1 MLSILSEEKAEAAL
15 REKIREME
23 KRGSLDEEGLHRIEG
38 KSFMLGCLIAR
49 TKQGQETVS
58 YAFSGSFDGCYLIKG
73 WGPPCFSVSSFEKIV
88 DEYDSIIHC
97 YSDRIELGEKDLE
110 PVRRSLSNECQEK
123 IFGNYTFHTP
133 SGSVKF
139 SDMKLKA
146 MPPSGT
152 GDCAA
157 AKLLSWC
164 FKRGWE
170 PLSLCEIYYG
180 HDSTLRQHLHSY
192 PPCDE
197 KCALILKHIF
207 TLDIIY
213 SDDDIVVVNKEAGM
227 LSVPGKGE
235 DKADCVSSRVKKI
248 FPSAPLL
255 PSIHRL
261 DMDTSGLLVLAKN
274 EKAKSFISRQ
284 FEDRSVEKTYIALLD
299 GLVKEERGTI
309 DLPLRLDTDNRPYQ
323 IVDLEN
329 GKKAVTQFERLSV
342 EIIDG
347 RTVTRVRFTPHTGRT
362 HQLRVHS
369 ASGLKCPIL
378 GDRLYGSRKEG
389 ERLALH
395 AQSLSFIHPSTGER
409 VSFSSPAPF

>member
-1 MLSILSEEKAEAAL
+1 MLNILSEKKAESAL
-15 REKIREME
+15 REKIKEIE
-23 KRGSLDEEGLHRIEG
+23 KRGTLDEKGLHSIEG
-38 KSFMLGCLIAR
+38 RSFMLGCLIAG
-49 TKQGQETVS
+49 TPEGQETVS
-58 YAFSGSFDGCYLIKG
+58 YAFSGSFDGSYIIKG
-73 WGPPCFSVSSFEKIV
+73 YVPPCFSVSSFEKIV
-88 DEYDSIIHC
+88 EEYDSRIHC
-97 YSDRIELGEKDLE
+97 YSDRIEMGEKDLE
-110 PVRRSLSNECQEK
+110 PIRRSLSAECLEK
-123 IFGNYTFHTP
+123 IFENYSFHTP
-133 SGSVKF
+133 YGKIGF
-139 SDMKLKA
+139 RDMNLKA
-146 MPPSGT
+146 APPSGT

-157 AKLLSWC
+157 VKLLSWC
-164 FKRGWE
+164 FRKGWE

-197 KCALILKHIF
+197 KCALILRHIF
-207 TLDIIY
+207 TIDIIY
-213 SDDDIVVVNKEAGM
+213 SDDDIVIVNKDEGM

-284 FEDRSVEKTYIALLD
+284 FEGRTVSKTYIALLD
-299 GLVKEERGTI
+299 GLVKEERGLI

-323 IVDLEN
+323 IVDMQS
-329 GKKAVTQFERLSV
+329 GKKAVTEFERLSV

-347 RTVTRVRFTPHTGRT
+347 RIVTRVRFTPHTGRT

-378 GDRLYGSRKEG
+378 GDRLYGTRKEG

-395 AQSLSFIHPSTGER
+395 AETLSFIHPSTGER
-409 VSFSSPAPF
+409 VSFSSPSPF